1 MPDVMLTP
9 RLSLP
14 LLATGQ
20 AQKEITHNEALALI
34 DALLCPAVEAV
45 GLNAPVAAPQIG
57 LAWIV
62 GPQPVGEWAG
72 QAQHLAV
79 ATAGGWR
86 FADVPEGATLFVR
99 ADGGL
104 WRRVAGGWQA
114 PQIMQPVAGGATIDS
129 ECRTSLSELIS
140 ALAARGLI
148 AMP

>member
-1 MPDVMLTP
+1 MPDAMLTP

-34 DALLCPAVEAV
+34 DALLCPVVEAA
-45 GLNAPVAAPQIG
+45 GLNAPVASPQAG

-62 GPQPVGEWAG
+62 GPQPVGEWTG
-72 QAQHLAV
+72 HAQQLAV

-86 FADVPEGATLFVR
+86 FADMPEGATLFVR
-99 ADGGL
+99 AGEGV
-104 WRRVAGGWQA
+104 WRRVASGWQA
-114 PQIMQPVAGGATIDS
+114 PQSVQPAAGGATIDS
-129 ECRTSLSELIS
+129 ECRAALSELIS

-148 AMP
+148 IGT

>member
-34 DALLCPAVEAV
+34 DALLCPVVEAV
-45 GLNAPVAAPQIG
+45 GLNAPVVAPQIG

-62 GPQPVGEWAG
+62 GLQPIGEWTG
-72 QAQHLAV
+72 HAQQLAV

-86 FADVPEGATLFVR
+86 FADMPEGATLFVR
-99 ADGGL
+99 AGGGL

-114 PQIMQPVAGGATIDS
+114 PEIMQPVTGGGTIDS
-129 ECRTSLSELIS
+129 ECRASLSELIS
-140 ALAARGLI
+140 ALAARGLV
-148 AMP
+148 ATP